1 MFLIINLLKPE
12 KINCNPIRKVF
23 MRASTI
29 ISMIC
34 LGIILPS
41 CDRYNF
47 IHYTVKNNTNDTLL
61 LTYSF
66 ADSYFT
72 THASDTSIFVKAK
85 QVDTLFIYSLISPY
99 VYDPE
104 NESTMIYVS
113 NLNIVR
119 LRDNARIRKEVSIRK
134 NWIYKETGRNSA
146 NLEFIINNT
155 DF

>member
-1 MFLIINLLKPE
+1 V
-12 KINCNPIRKVF
+12 KVEISPTSKKDF
-23 MRASTI
+23 MKVITI
-29 ISMIC
+29 FAILC
-34 LGIILPS
+34 LGVILGS

-47 IHYTVKNNTNDTLL
+47 VHYTVQNNTSDSLL

-72 THASDTSIFVKAK
+72 THAKDTSIFVKGNH
-85 QVDTLFIYSLISPY
+85 VDTLFIYSLLSPY

-104 NESTMIYVS
+104 NQGSMIYVS
-113 NLNIVR
+113 NLSIVR
-119 LRDNARIRKEVSIRK
+119 LRDNARIRKEVCIRK